1 MKMKFKIACLA
12 VFLTGVVLSGA
23 GVSLTFVEWSSLSY
37 GGKKT
42 IEPENAN
49 IKTYSEA
56 VDMSGMDILN
66 VYNNQYAYRYT
77 NVEIVES
84 AEMPQDLAVVEIS
97 YNSDILEPYVKMDTY
112 EDRDSGEGFTDGIY
126 DELTD
131 AEKED
136 VYEDAEK
143 HQLMQ
148 GNVYISSRYYD
159 EFAEIMLV
167 KDDVLQSLREKKLH
181 SYSLRAVYEVKI
193 MVSPESR
200 SKINIY
206 NGY

>member
-12 VFLTGVVLSGA
+12 VFLTGVLLAGA
-23 GVSLTFVEWSSLSY
+23 GASMTFVEWSSLSY

-42 IEPENAN
+42 IGPENAN
-49 IKTYSEA
+49 IKTYSKT
-56 VDMSGMDILN
+56 VNMSGIDILN
-66 VYNNQYAYRYT
+66 VHNNKYVYRYT

-84 AEMPQDLAVVEIS
+84 DETPQDLAVVEIS
-97 YNSDILEPYVKMDTY
+97 YNSDILEPYVYMDTY
-112 EDRDSGEGFTDGIY
+112 EDSDAEEGFTDGSY

-131 AEKED
+131 AEKEET
-136 VYEDAEK
+136 YEETEK
-143 HQLMQ
+143 HKLMQ
-148 GNVYISSRYYD
+148 GNAYLSSRRYD

-167 KDDVLQSLREKKLH
+167 KDDVMQNLRKKKLY
-181 SYSLRAVYEVKI
+181 SYNVRTVYEVKI

-206 NGY
+206 NDY

>member
-1 MKMKFKIACLA
+1 MKMKFKIASLV
-12 VFLTGVVLSGA
+12 VFLTGVLLSGV
-23 GVSLTFVEWSSLSY
+23 GVSMTFVEWSSLSY

-56 VDMSGMDILN
+56 VDMSGIDILN
-66 VYNNQYAYRYT
+66 VYNNKYAYRYT
-77 NVEIVES
+77 NAEIVES

-112 EDRDSGEGFTDGIY
+112 EVSDSGEGVTDGSY

-131 AEKED
+131 AENEEVD
-136 VYEDAEK
+136 EETEK
-143 HQLMQ
+143 HKLIQ
-148 GNVYISSRYYD
+148 GDAYISSRYYD

-181 SYSLRAVYEVKI
+181 SYNVRTVYEVKI